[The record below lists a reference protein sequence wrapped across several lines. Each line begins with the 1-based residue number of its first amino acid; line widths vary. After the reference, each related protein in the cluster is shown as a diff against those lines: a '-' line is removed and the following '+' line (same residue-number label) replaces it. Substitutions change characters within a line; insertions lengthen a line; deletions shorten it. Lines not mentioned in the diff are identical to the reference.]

1 MYQTSKTVEIMF
13 SKKLNKVILKLV
25 NKKKPQIILID
36 GISCSGKTFFSSILN
51 SLLKNN
57 KNRVEILSKDVF
69 LKSRQHRIS
78 YLKSLK
84 KKISY
89 SQNSKHYDLKKIKDL
104 VLSFKREKNNIKIND
119 LYSRKTGLNN
129 KSIIHN
135 FDYSGILIY
144 EGIYCINDFK
154 EINKKKIRILIKR
167 DLYDCLSTKIKRI
180 RDKKISINDVVL
192 EFITIH
198 LNSFHKYII
207 KYNYDLIID
216 YNNQEYELEQNSK
229 ISYINKITKFLTKHK
244 E

>member
-1 MYQTSKTVEIMF
+1 ML
-13 SKKLNKVILKLV
+13 SKKLNKVLLKLV
-25 NKKKPQIILID
+25 NKKKPQIILVD
-36 GISCSGKTFFSSILN
+36 GISCSGKTFFSGILN
-51 SLLKNN
+51 SLLKKN
-57 KNRVEILSKDVF
+57 KKRVDLLSKDYF
-69 LKSRQHRIS
+69 LKSRKHRIS

-89 SQNSKHYDLKKIKDL
+89 SQNSKHYNLKKINNFVDSFNKEKD
-104 VLSFKREKNNIKIND
+104 KIKINN

-129 KSIIHN
+129 KSITHN
-135 FDYSGILIY
+135 FDYKGILIY
-144 EGIYCINDFK
+144 EGIYCVNDFK

-180 RDKKISINDVVL
+180 RDKKISIYDVVL

-198 LNSFHKYII
+198 LNSFHKYIN

-216 YNNQEYELEQNSK
+216 YNNHVFELEQNSK
-229 ISYINKITKFLTKHK
+229 ISYINKITQFLTKHK